1 MGTAVL
7 DLAGAPPASA
17 HRAVPDLARLML
29 KASLAVVVL
38 GLLTLVVG
46 PRLYPFQ
53 SFYVRSGSM
62 TPSIPVGSLV
72 IASRTPADKLHVG
85 DVIVFERPDRP
96 GTMVVHRIFAVEQTP
111 SGPAFLTK
119 GDANG
124 SPDAWRVRAT
134 GEGWRA
140 EYSLSRLGFVVGWL
154 HVALTRRGWLGAFAI
169 LVAVWAL
176 ITIWQADEPE

>member
-7 DLAGAPPASA
+7 DLAAAPPAPA
-17 HRAVPDLARLML
+17 FRLVPAAAGLIL
-29 KASLAVVVL
+29 KASLGVVVL
-38 GLLTLVVG
+38 GLLTLVLG
-46 PRLYPFQ
+46 PKLYPFQ

-62 TPSIPVGSLV
+62 TPTIPVGSLV
-72 IASRTPADKLHVG
+72 IATRTPADKLRIG

-96 GTMVVHRIFAVEQTP
+96 GTMVVHRIFAVEETS
-111 SGPAFLTK
+111 SGRAFLTK

-124 SPDAWRVRAT
+124 SPDAWRVTAT

-140 EYSLSRLGFVVGWL
+140 ERYLSRLGFVVGWL
-154 HVALTRRGWLGAFAI
+154 HVALSRRGWLGGFAI

-176 ITIWQADEPE
+176 ITIWQSEPE